1 MTTPPSYL
9 TDHGDAVE
17 EIGTLAHLPARLV
30 HLTNAEG
37 APLTHLEL
45 TVLAAQAAQR
55 TSVHSAPQPA
65 PTGIRVA
72 ALRPT
77 AAGQALSR
85 PACRPLDRAGRRLR
99 ASGSVVEPHGRQ
111 TQASTVG
118 AAPRRAGGRTHEA
131 GAPAHA
137 DRL

>member
-1 MTTPPSYL
+1 MTTPPSSL

-72 ALRPT
+72 SASPDRGG
-77 AAGQALSR
+77 AGPQPPGL
-85 PACRPLDRAGRRLR
+85 PVPLTGP
-99 ASGSVVEPHGRQ
+99 G
-111 TQASTVG
+111 G
-118 AAPRRAGGRTHEA
+118 ATS
-131 GAPAHA
+131 
-137 DRL
+137 